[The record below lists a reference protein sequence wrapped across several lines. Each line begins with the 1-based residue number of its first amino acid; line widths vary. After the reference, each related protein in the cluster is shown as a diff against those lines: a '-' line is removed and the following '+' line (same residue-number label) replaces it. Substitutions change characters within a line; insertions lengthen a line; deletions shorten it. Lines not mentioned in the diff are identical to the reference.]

1 MPCRDGGY
9 EDEVRVS
16 RKTVSDHEMLEAT
29 LCGVFTAIEKGDI
42 VGRTNAIAGGIDS
55 VLDVIDW
62 KEAGVKRGH
71 VEAWWK
77 RHKKEDAARLARE
90 AAAKRKDD
98 LRKIAIGKLSPDEL
112 EVLGIKW

>member
-29 LCGVFTAIEKGDI
+29 LCGVFTAAEEGVI
-42 VGRTNAIAGGIDS
+42 VGG
-55 VLDVIDW
+55 LDGLLARIDW

-77 RHKKEDAARLARE
+77 RHKKEDAVRLARE
-90 AAAKRKDD
+90 AAEKRKAD
-98 LRKIAIGKLSPDEL
+98 LRLTAISKLSPAEL
-112 EVLGIKW
+112 AALGIKW